1 MKTRLAWMAVQAFI
15 VGFTLYADYQMQFE
29 GRPSTPGIALVF
41 GIILAMA
48 VTAYS
53 TAIWDWLRT
62 RLFGRRGL
70 PLKEETSGDLPDVA
84 THRRKLLHPPNPFRS
99 GHE

>member
-1 MKTRLAWMAVQAFI
+1 MKTRLAWMVVQAAIIALF
-15 VGFTLYADYQMQFE
+15 LYADYDGQFE
-29 GRPSTPGIALVF
+29 GHPSNPGLALLL
-41 GIILAMA
+41 GIIFAMA

-62 RLFGRRGL
+62 RLFRRRGL
-70 PLKEETSGDLPDVA
+70 PLKEEASGDLPDVA

>member
-15 VGFTLYADYQMQFE
+15 VGLPLYFVLASPDD
-29 GRPSTPGIALVF
+29 RDAPSVGMALLIGVV
-41 GIILAMA
+41 LAMA

-53 TAIWDWLRT
+53 TAIWDWLRA
-62 RLFGRRGL
+62 RLFRRRGL